1 MKPDQANHRPAK
13 VSAPKAD
20 PAPATPAD
28 PTPPPR
34 AAAVRP
40 PDAHEHDLMTTAEAS
55 KRLTTFVDL
64 ARASGLTELLQ
75 GAGPLTVFAPSDRAF
90 ARMPQN
96 ELDALMADSDRL
108 GEVMRHHVVQ
118 GKVRAPKPDLPRV
131 ATPLDGDELQ
141 LTSRTDA
148 YRVDDAR
155 LVQTNIR
162 ASNGV
167 IHVIDR
173 VLLTT

>member
-1 MKPDQANHRPAK
+1 
-13 VSAPKAD
+13 
-20 PAPATPAD
+20 
-28 PTPPPR
+28 
-34 AAAVRP
+34 
-40 PDAHEHDLMTTAEAS
+40 MTTAEAS

-64 ARASGLTELLQ
+64 ARASGLTELLH

-90 ARMPQN
+90 ARMPQK

-108 GEVMRHHVVQ
+108 GEVMRHHVVK
-118 GKVRAPKPDLPRV
+118 GKVRAPKPDLPRA
-131 ATPLDGDELQ
+131 ATPIDGDELQ

-173 VLLTT
+173 VLLPT